1 MKPYVRTS
9 IAALAILA
17 VGLPLA
23 ACNSP
28 GERAVGGALIGGGG
42 GALVGGALGGRRG
55 ALVGAGLGAAGGAV
69 VGASTTP
76 QPVYA
81 EPGPVY
87 QPAPVYRQPQPSCPY
102 GVYQDE
108 DGNIYCR

>member
-1 MKPYVRTS
+1 MKS
-9 IAALAILA
+9 AFISFAAAASLALALS
-17 VGLPLA
+17 

-55 ALVGAGLGAAGGAV
+55 ALVGAGVGAAGGAIA
-69 VGASTTP
+69 GAATTPQP

-81 EPGPVY
+81 
-87 QPAPVYRQPQPSCPY
+87 QPQPRCPY
-102 GVYQDE
+102 GAYQDE
-108 DGNIYCR
+108 YGNIYCR